1 MSRIVY
7 CHPLAQPWVLSLG
20 SALIE
25 VTLRP
30 PQVPRPFLWA
40 APDHLELHAADPRLG
55 GVWVEATELR
65 RRAADGSTLK
75 RACGAL
81 TDTRVLDPMAGWG
94 VDALLL
100 AAAGAR
106 VVAVEQE
113 PALHALGRD
122 LARRSGIPGV
132 EFHCGDG
139 RLALATAEPFDV
151 VYLDPMFPAH
161 GKTALPGKRMQVT
174 RALPGAETDMS
185 TDELLCWI
193 EAGRTA
199 ARRRVVLKRR
209 LKDPVVGS
217 PDWQIKGRSVRFDV
231 YRGTGSPGL
240 SQG

>member
-1 MSRIVY
+1 MSPALY
-7 CHPLAQPWVLSLG
+7 CHPLAQPW
-20 SALIE
+20 ALTL
-25 VTLRP
+25 VTGCTVELALCPPDAIRP
-30 PQVPRPFLWA
+30 CLWA

-55 GVWVEATELR
+55 GVWVEATELLR
-65 RRAADGSTLK
+65 RVADGSTLK

-81 TDTRVLDPMAGWG
+81 GEARVLDPMAGWG

-113 PALHALGRD
+113 PLLHALGRD
-122 LARRSGIPGV
+122 LARRSGIAGV

-139 RLALATAEPFDV
+139 LRMLDTAEPFDL

-174 RALPGAETDMS
+174 RALPGAETEI
-185 TDELLCWI
+185 TVPELLRWI
-193 EAGRTA
+193 EAGRAA

-217 PDWQIKGRSVRFDV
+217 PHWQIKGRSVRYDV
-231 YRGTGSPGL
+231 YRGTGSP
-240 SQG
+240 